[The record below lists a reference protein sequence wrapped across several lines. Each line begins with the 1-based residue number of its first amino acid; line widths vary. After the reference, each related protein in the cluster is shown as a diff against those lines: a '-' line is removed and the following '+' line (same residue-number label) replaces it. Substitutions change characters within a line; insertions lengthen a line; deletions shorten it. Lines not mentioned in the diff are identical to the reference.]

1 MSNLE
6 NEDLVKKENKFLVFF
21 QNTNWAGVGKR
32 LLFPHTV
39 IVFFMFNITVA
50 GLIYIFLN
58 HYENSWIA
66 GVFYAISF
74 YTLLI
79 VCARIPNI
87 VMKVKNGAYANKY
100 TRTYLT
106 DKELRLRLSMYRGLL
121 INSVFAI
128 FKILLGF
135 LYNSPWLFAM
145 AGYNMLLSI
154 MRFIVIY
161 RSQKKGLTELEERRR
176 GLQSY
181 QVCGWLVMLLN
192 IATSVIMYMVI
203 VQKQTIEYH
212 MIVTIGLAAFT
223 FYCFIMAIINMV
235 KFRERTNPV
244 YATIKRIDMVKAI
257 VSIFTLQVAMLTS
270 FSGQGQSI
278 DTGLMNTL
286 TGVAVTVAINT
297 IGAMMIYGVKK
308 DFKEIEVNE

>member
-6 NEDLVKKENKFLVFF
+6 NEDLVKKENKFLAFF

-128 FKILLGF
+128 FKIMLGF
-135 LYNSPWLFAM
+135 LYNSM
-145 AGYNMLLSI
+145 AFCDGRL
-154 MRFIVIY
+154 
-161 RSQKKGLTELEERRR
+161 
-176 GLQSY
+176 
-181 QVCGWLVMLLN
+181 
-192 IATSVIMYMVI
+192 
-203 VQKQTIEYH
+203 
-212 MIVTIGLAAFT
+212 
-223 FYCFIMAIINMV
+223 
-235 KFRERTNPV
+235 
-244 YATIKRIDMVKAI
+244 
-257 VSIFTLQVAMLTS
+257 
-270 FSGQGQSI
+270 
-278 DTGLMNTL
+278 
-286 TGVAVTVAINT
+286 
-297 IGAMMIYGVKK
+297 
-308 DFKEIEVNE
+308 